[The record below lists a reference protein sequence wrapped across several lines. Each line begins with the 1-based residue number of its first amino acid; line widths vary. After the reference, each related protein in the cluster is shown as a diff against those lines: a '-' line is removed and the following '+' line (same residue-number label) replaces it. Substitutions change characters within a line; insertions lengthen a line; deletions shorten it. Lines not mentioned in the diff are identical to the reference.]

1 MADRFSSYD
10 VSDKK
15 DSKIISRISY
25 EGATFTH
32 QGWVN
37 DLQWQG
43 MYQKE
48 ERYEGYA
55 C

>member
-1 MADRFSSYD
+1 MADCFSSYD

-37 DLQWQG
+37 NLQWQG
-43 MYQKE
+43 MCRNEKVS
-48 ERYEGYA
+48 
-55 C
+55 